1 MVLLLIKSNK
11 QAGIDMR
18 KDGRRVKD
26 ADPIYTI
33 IPYIL
38 KYRYDSMNMIEIDIP
53 VAPMQSYLNEKRRQ
67 GHRFSHLGLVLAA
80 YVRTAAEY
88 PLLNRFI
95 VNKRIYQRNEFS
107 VAMVVLKP
115 GSLDETMSK
124 MYFNM
129 EDDIFAVH
137 ETMDRYIND
146 NRASGDTNATDDI
159 IRTLLNLPGLLSF
172 AAVVLKWMDLHGL
185 LPKSLIKASPFH
197 TSMTIS
203 NLASIRTNHIFHHIY
218 EFGTTSLL
226 MTLGNMREVLVRKGE
241 EIVFERCLPMGV
253 VMDER
258 IGSGA
263 YFAAVF
269 HRFKQY
275 LANPALLEGPPKVVN
290 TEFE

>member
-1 MVLLLIKSNK
+1 MK

-18 KDGRRVKD
+18 KDGKRVKD
-26 ADPIYTI
+26 ADPIYTL

-38 KYRYDSMNMIEIDIP
+38 RYRYDSMNMIEIDIP
-53 VAPMQSYLNEKRRQ
+53 TAPMQAYLSEKRKQ

-95 VNKRIYQRNEFS
+95 VNKRIYQRNDFS
-107 VAMVVLKP
+107 IAMVVLKP

-137 ETMDRYIND
+137 EAMDRFINE
-146 NRASGDTNATDDI
+146 NRASGDTNATDNI
-159 IRTLLNLPGLLSF
+159 MRTLLKLPGLLS
-172 AAVVLKWMDLHGL
+172 VVAGLLKWMDLHGL

-203 NLASIRTNHIFHHIY
+203 NLASIRTNHIFHHVY

-226 MTLGNMREVLVRKGE
+226 ITLGNMREVPVRKGD

-258 IGSGA
+258 IGSGV

-275 LANPALLEGPPKVVN
+275 IANPALLEGPPKIVN
-290 TEFE
+290 TKFE

>member
-1 MVLLLIKSNK
+1 MNWKGTGSN
-11 QAGIDMR
+11 MR

-26 ADPIYTI
+26 ADPIYSI

-53 VAPMQSYLNEKRRQ
+53 VAPMQKYLNEKRKQ
-67 GHRFSHLGLVLAA
+67 GYRFSHLGLVLAA
-80 YVRTAAEY
+80 YLRTAAEY

-95 VNKRIYQRNEFS
+95 VNKRIYQRNEFA
-107 VAMVVLKP
+107 VGMVVLKP

-137 ETMDRYIND
+137 KTMDEYID
-146 NRASGDTNATDDI
+146 GNRATGDTNATDNLV
-159 IRTLLNLPGLLSF
+159 RTLLSLPGLLNVG
-172 AAVVLKWMDLHGL
+172 AGILKWMDLHGL
-185 LPKSLIKASPFH
+185 LPQSLIKASPFH
-197 TSMTIS
+197 ASMTIS
-203 NLASIRTNHIFHHIY
+203 NLASIRTNHIFHHVY
-218 EFGTTSLL
+218 EFGTTSILI
-226 MTLGNMREVLVRKGE
+226 TLGNMREVPVRKGE
-241 EIVFERCLPMGV
+241 EIVFERSLPMGI

-275 LANPALLEGPPKVVN
+275 MANPELLEGPPKVVN
-290 TEFE
+290 TTFE

>member
-1 MVLLLIKSNK
+1 
-11 QAGIDMR
+11 MR

-53 VAPMQSYLNEKRRQ
+53 VAPMQSYLNEKRKQ

-124 MYFNM
+124 MYFDM

-172 AAVVLKWMDLHGL
+172 AAAVLKWMDLHGL

-226 MTLGNMREVLVRKGE
+226 MTLGNMREVPVRKGE

-275 LANPALLEGPPKVVN
+275 LANPALLEGPPKIVN
-290 TEFE
+290 TKFE

>member
-1 MVLLLIKSNK
+1 MY
-11 QAGIDMR
+11 MR
-18 KDGRRVKD
+18 KDGRRVTD
-26 ADPIYTI
+26 ADPIYSI

-53 VAPMQSYLNEKRRQ
+53 IAPMQTYLNEKRKQ

-80 YVRTAAEY
+80 YLRTAAEY

-95 VNKRIYQRNEFS
+95 VNKKIYQRNEFS
-107 VAMVVLKP
+107 VGMVVLKP

-124 MYFNM
+124 MYFKM

-137 ETMDRYIND
+137 ETMDRYISD
-146 NRASGDTNATDDI
+146 NRGTGETNATDDLVKK
-159 IRTLLNLPGLLSF
+159 LLKVPGLLNV
-172 AAVVLKWMDLHGL
+172 AAGVLKWMDLHAL
-185 LPKSLIKASPFH
+185 LPRSLIKASPFH
-197 TSMTIS
+197 TSMVIS
-203 NLASIRTNHIFHHIY
+203 NLASIRTNHIFHHVY
-218 EFGTTSLL
+218 EFGTTSILV
-226 MTLGNMREVLVRKGE
+226 TLGNMREVPIRKGE
-241 EIVFERCLPMGV
+241 EIVFERCLPMGI

-275 LANPALLEGPPKVVN
+275 LANPSMLEGPPKVVN
-290 TEFE
+290 TKFE

>member
-1 MVLLLIKSNK
+1 
-11 QAGIDMR
+11 MR

-53 VAPMQSYLNEKRRQ
+53 VAPMQSYLNEKRKQ

-146 NRASGDTNATDDI
+146 NRASGGTNATDDI

-172 AAVVLKWMDLHGL
+172 AAAVLKWMDLHGL

-226 MTLGNMREVLVRKGE
+226 MTLGNMREVPVRKGE

-275 LANPALLEGPPKVVN
+275 LANPVLLEGPPKVVN
-290 TEFE
+290 TKFE

>member
-1 MVLLLIKSNK
+1 
-11 QAGIDMR
+11 MR
-18 KDGRRVKD
+18 KDGKRVTD

-33 IPYIL
+33 FPYIL

-53 VAPMQSYLNEKRRQ
+53 LSPMQTYLNEKRKQ
-67 GHRFSHLGLVLAA
+67 GYRFSHLGLVLAA

-115 GSLDETMSK
+115 GKLDETMSK

-137 ETMDRYIND
+137 DVMEKYIGE
-146 NRASGDTNATDDI
+146 NRAEGDTNATDNI
-159 IRTLLNLPGLLSF
+159 VRTLLKIPGLLSV
-172 AAVVLKWMDLHGL
+172 AAGVLKWMDLHGM
-185 LPKSLIKASPFH
+185 LPASLIKASPFH
-197 TSMTIS
+197 ASMTIS
-203 NLASIRTNHIFHHIY
+203 NLASIRTNHIFHHVY

-226 MTLGNMREVLVRKGE
+226 ITLGNMREVPVRKGE
-241 EIVFERCLPMGV
+241 EIVFERSLPMGI

-275 LANPALLEGPPKVVN
+275 LANPSLLEGPPKVVN
-290 TEFE
+290 TKFE

>member
-1 MVLLLIKSNK
+1 
-11 QAGIDMR
+11 MR
-18 KDGRRVKD
+18 KDGRRVTD
-26 ADPIYTI
+26 VDPIYSI

-53 VAPMQSYLNEKRRQ
+53 IAPIQSYLNEKRKQ
-67 GHRFSHLGLVLAA
+67 GYRFSHLGLVLAA
-80 YVRTAAEY
+80 YLRTAAEY

-107 VAMVVLKP
+107 VGMVVLKP

-137 ETMDRYIND
+137 KVMDEYVEG
-146 NRASGDTNATDDI
+146 NRGKGETNATDDI
-159 IRTLLNLPGLLSF
+159 MKKLLAVPGLLNF
-172 AAVVLKWMDLHGL
+172 AAGLLKWMDLHGL
-185 LPKSLIKASPFH
+185 LPQSLIKASPFH
-197 TSMTIS
+197 ASMTIS

-218 EFGTTSLL
+218 EFGTTSILV
-226 MTLGNMREVLVRKGE
+226 TLGNMREVPVRKGE
-241 EIVFERCLPMGV
+241 QIVFERCLPMGI

-275 LANPALLEGPPKVVN
+275 LANPELLEGPPKVLN
-290 TEFE
+290 TTFE

>member
-1 MVLLLIKSNK
+1 
-11 QAGIDMR
+11 MR
-18 KDGRRVKD
+18 KDGRRVTD
-26 ADPIYTI
+26 ADPIYSI

-53 VAPMQSYLNEKRRQ
+53 MAPMQAYLNEKRKQ
-67 GHRFSHLGLVLAA
+67 GHAFSHLGLVLAA
-80 YVRTAAEY
+80 YLRTAAEY
-88 PLLNRFI
+88 PLMNRFI

-107 VAMVVLKP
+107 VGMVVLKP

-137 ETMDRYIND
+137 KVMDEYVNG
-146 NRASGDTNATDDI
+146 NRGKGETNATDDLMKK
-159 IRTLLNLPGLLSF
+159 LLAIPGLLNF
-172 AAVVLKWMDLHGL
+172 AAGLLKWMDLHGL

-197 TSMTIS
+197 ASMTIS

-226 MTLGNMREVLVRKGE
+226 VTLGNMREVPVRKGE
-241 EIVFERCLPMGV
+241 QIVFERCLPMGI

-275 LANPALLEGPPKVVN
+275 LANPELLEGPPKVLN
-290 TEFE
+290 TTFD

>member
-1 MVLLLIKSNK
+1 
-11 QAGIDMR
+11 MR
-18 KDGRRVKD
+18 KDGRRVTD
-26 ADPIYTI
+26 ADPIYSI

-53 VAPMQSYLNEKRRQ
+53 MAPMQAYLNEKRKQ
-67 GHRFSHLGLVLAA
+67 GHAFSHLGLVLAA
-80 YVRTAAEY
+80 YLRTAAEY
-88 PLLNRFI
+88 PLMNRFI

-107 VAMVVLKP
+107 VGMVVLKP

-137 ETMDRYIND
+137 KVMDEYVNGNRGKGETN
-146 NRASGDTNATDDI
+146 STDDLVKK
-159 IRTLLNLPGLLSF
+159 LLAIPGLLNF
-172 AAVVLKWMDLHGL
+172 AAGLLKWMDLHGL

-197 TSMTIS
+197 ASMTIS

-226 MTLGNMREVLVRKGE
+226 VTLGNMREVPVRKGE
-241 EIVFERCLPMGV
+241 QIVFERCLPMGI

-275 LANPALLEGPPKVVN
+275 LANPELLEGPPKVLN
-290 TEFE
+290 TTFD

>member
-1 MVLLLIKSNK
+1 
-11 QAGIDMR
+11 MR

-53 VAPMQSYLNEKRRQ
+53 VAPMQSYLNEKRKQ

-226 MTLGNMREVLVRKGE
+226 MTLGNMREVPVRKGE

-290 TEFE
+290 TKFE